1 MVMSRAFRA
10 TGVFVQVPSSEG
22 LGRQVRGRHFAPLS
36 TVAAPRLAGFS
47 VGTLPRRGETGPE
60 R

>member
-36 TVAAPRLAGFS
+36 TVAGFS
-47 VGTLPRRGETGPE
+47 VGTLPRRGEMGPE